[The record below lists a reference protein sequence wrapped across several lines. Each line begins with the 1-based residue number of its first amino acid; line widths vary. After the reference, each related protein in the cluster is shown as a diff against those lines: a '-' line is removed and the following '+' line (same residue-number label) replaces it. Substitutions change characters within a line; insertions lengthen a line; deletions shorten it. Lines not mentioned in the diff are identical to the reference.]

1 MPSGSW
7 ARRPG
12 LRGKVLGL
20 QSVAYGRGETSLG
33 CLRAPFLWTRSVD
46 VGEPGVLIT
55 SFERRVLAHLLIGAS
70 AERRR
75 PDNASADSCAIY
87 FAGDSGLVAG
97 IFGGGSGVCL
107 PSRRVQ
113 CQFAQLPDTWRATK
127 AGHQKKTSRRPFLIF
142 PLFIWY
148 LCTRATGRRHS
159 FSPPSVGV
167 SRVII
172 YSTLS
177 FWGRPVGRTGRKSVC
192 YLGLL
197 NF

>member
-159 FSPPSVGV
+159 FSPPQSASVGLLFIQP
-167 SRVII
+167 SRFGGAPWGAPAERA
-172 YSTLS
+172 SATLD
-177 FWGRPVGRTGRKSVC
+177 C
-192 YLGLL
+192 
-197 NF
+197 